1 MVSRLTFLI
10 GVFALAYISL
20 VFHLYDI
27 QLTNG
32 QQYRAKAESQAAA
45 RLQVAD
51 RGAIYFTDKNGEKVA
66 AVSNKDMPLI
76 FAVPKEIEDAQ
87 ETAYQLAPTLN
98 APADI
103 LVPMLSKKN
112 DEYELLKKKADRDL
126 GAAVEALG
134 LKGVYVGEVAERSY
148 SFGTLAAHILGFVA
162 ANSTDPGQSGKYG
175 LEEFYN
181 EKLAGAAGHGSGK
194 DAVPPRPGE
203 PLTLTIEP
211 NVQHEAER
219 VLERVIERY
228 NAKGGTVIVLD
239 PKTGK
244 ILAMESSPHFDPNNY
259 GRADLADFLNPATQ
273 QIYEPGSVVKVL
285 TMAAGIDAGKI
296 TPDTT
301 FVDTGVLNVN
311 NKKIYNWDLKAHG
324 TVTMTNVIEQ
334 SLNTGAAFAQRKT
347 GDALFKDYLMKFG
360 FGEKSGVDLP
370 GELKGDL
377 RNLAPKAPPIEYAA
391 ASFGQGIAVTP
402 LQMVNAIAAI
412 ANGGKLMRPYLS
424 ADLEPKEI
432 RRVVSEEAAEKVARM
447 MVSAVDKAKV
457 AKISGY
463 SIAGKTGTA
472 QVPDLKQGGYT
483 GRYNNTYVGFGPV
496 SDPRFVI
503 LVKLVEP
510 EGNVLAGQTVVPA
523 FRDLAEFILN
533 YYNIPPD
540 RLAE

>member
-1 MVSRLTFLI
+1 MVSRFTSLI
-10 GVFALAYISL
+10 GAFALAYISL
-20 VFHLYDI
+20 VFRLYDI

-32 QQYRAKAESQAAA
+32 EQYRAKAESQAAA

-51 RGAIYFTDKNGEKVA
+51 RGAIYFTYKNGSTEA

-76 FAVPKEIEDAQ
+76 FAVPNEIEDAQ
-87 ETAYQLAPTLN
+87 EAAYRLAPVLN
-98 APADI
+98 SPADG
-103 LVPMLSKKN
+103 LVASLAKKN
-112 DEYELLKKKADRDL
+112 DEYELLKKKADRKL
-126 GAAVEALG
+126 AAEVDELG
-134 LKGVYVGEVAERSY
+134 LKGIYVGEVAERSY
-148 SFGTLAAHILGFVA
+148 SFGTLAAHLLGFVA
-162 ANSTDPGQSGKYG
+162 PNSTDPGHSGKYG
-175 LEEFYN
+175 IEEFYN
-181 EKLAGAAGHGSGK
+181 EQLAGAPGHGTGR

-203 PLTLTIEP
+203 RIMLTIEP
-211 NVQHEAER
+211 NIQHETAR
-219 VLERVIERY
+219 VLEKVIERY
-228 NAKGGTVIVLD
+228 NAKGGTVIVMD

-259 GRADLADFLNPATQ
+259 GRAEIADFLNPATQ

-285 TMAAGIDAGKI
+285 TMAAGIDTGKI
-296 TPDTT
+296 TPETT
-301 FVDTGVLNVN
+301 FNDAGVLNVS

-334 SLNTGAAFAQRKT
+334 SLNTGAAFAERQT
-347 GDALFKDYLMKFG
+347 GDAVFREYLLKFG
-360 FGEKSGVDLP
+360 FGDKTGVDLP

-412 ANGGKLMRPYLS
+412 ANGGVLMRPYVN
-424 ADLEPKEI
+424 ADLGPEEV
-432 RRVVSEEAAEKVARM
+432 RRVISEDTAKKVAKM

-457 AKISGY
+457 ARIGGY

-472 QVPDLKQGGYT
+472 QVADLVRGGYT
-483 GRYNNTYVGFGPV
+483 GRYINTYVGFGPV

-510 EGNVLAGQTVVPA
+510 AGDVLAGQTVVPA

-533 YYNIPPD
+533 YYNMPPD
-540 RLAE
+540 RLVE